1 MTRIAFIG
9 LGNMGTPM
17 AGHLRAAGHEVAVH
31 DRDPAKAEALA
42 GQGARIASGS
52 RMPCAMPRS

>member
-17 AGHLRAAGHEVAVH
+17 VQHLIAAGHTVRAYVRRPEAA
-31 DRDPAKAEALA
+31 DNARAIGAERAA
-42 GQGARIASGS
+42 
-52 RMPCAMPRS
+52 